1 MSVYSTLSC
10 RDAPQRFAA
19 YQFSKCIHITLSYIF
34 SLHLMQKLELP
45 SRNSL
50 LSMPET
56 DKKNI
61 GWLSQKDVSLA
72 RGHTNAHN
80 TFHFMVLLYLQTYL
94 NIPFISLKLM
104 PTAHR
109 AGRVLICIYWNSVF
123 ELVIWKRGY
132 DLNALEFEEII
143 YLPAG
148 LRESGIYVN
157 FSPAWLTGTFSLT
170 YANNDNS
177 DLSRPDSAVIH
188 ESHSNGKHQIIKR
201 ESF

>member
-19 YQFSKCIHITLSYIF
+19 CQFSKCIYITLSYIF

-56 DKKNI
+56 DKKKI

-104 PTAHR
+104 PTAHESCWQSSYLHLLKFCFWISYMKER
-109 AGRVLICIYWNSVF
+109 LWFKCFR
-123 ELVIWKRGY
+123 IWRNYLSARRSQRKRN
-132 DLNALEFEEII
+132 LCKF
-143 YLPAG
+143 
-148 LRESGIYVN
+148 
-157 FSPAWLTGTFSLT
+157 LTGLT
-170 YANNDNS
+170 HWDFQPHV
-177 DLSRPDSAVIH
+177 R
-188 ESHSNGKHQIIKR
+188 
-201 ESF
+201 